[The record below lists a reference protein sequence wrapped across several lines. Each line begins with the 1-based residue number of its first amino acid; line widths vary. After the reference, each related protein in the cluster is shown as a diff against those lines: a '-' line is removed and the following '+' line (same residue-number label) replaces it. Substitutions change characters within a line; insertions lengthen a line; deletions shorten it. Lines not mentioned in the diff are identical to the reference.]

1 METKQLQSL
10 LVFCTGQHE
19 DDFAPY
25 VAGTAGPIEDS
36 SVTHS
41 LMFSTTVLETMAAI
55 EKQVEGTTAVSV
67 CTGAGDGDD
76 NDIDGYGVGSGVS
89 VTINI
94 YRSDN
99 YIIFI

>member
-1 METKQLQSL
+1 M
-10 LVFCTGQHE
+10 FCTGQHE

-55 EKQVEGTTAVSV
+55 EK
-67 CTGAGDGDD
+67 
-76 NDIDGYGVGSGVS
+76 
-89 VTINI
+89 
-94 YRSDN
+94 
-99 YIIFI
+99 